1 MRSLILLIMT
11 FGLFVITAYAE
22 FKSPEQVSKWMTHYY
37 EHPAPGEVFSSLKYM
52 SDTDML
58 AYKKSYAPTFG
69 FLAGIFKNN
78 PKESKELLNKLK
90 TLKKFPA
97 EILIQGIWYAN
108 LPDSEKTALAILEKH
123 PDLKSKFNFM
133 YKEKPVSV
141 EDIPFSKAPWVV
153 DALWGDFMATGNEK
167 PVSRIISALK
177 WSDEKHD
184 DNDIDKLVIGVAAKW
199 SLVSYSINH
208 KKVLEICKSELK
220 KQPENVKSKLMEV
233 VNLAEEE
240 IKVRKNIKSPHKK

>member
-11 FGLFVITAYAE
+11 FGLFVISAHAE

-37 EHPAPGEVFSSLKYM
+37 EHPVPGEVFPALKYM
-52 SDTDML
+52 SDTNML
-58 AYKKSYAPTFG
+58 AHKKSHAPTFG
-69 FLAGIFKNN
+69 FLSGIFNSN
-78 PKESKELLNKLK
+78 PKKSKELLNELK
-90 TLKKFPA
+90 TLKKFPT
-97 EILIQGIWYAN
+97 EVLIQGIWFAN
-108 LPDSEKTALAILEKH
+108 LPDSKKTTLAILEKH
-123 PDLKSKFNFM
+123 PDLKPKFNYM
-133 YKEKPVSV
+133 YKENPVFV
-141 EDIPFSKAPWVV
+141 EDISFEKAPWVV

-199 SLVSYSINH
+199 SLVSYAINH

-220 KQPENVKSKLMEV
+220 KQPESVKLKLKEV
-233 VNLAEEE
+233 IDLAEEE